1 MQSTIKKFDLDTIGQ
16 KITGFFAE
24 TVDTVARETK
34 FVQRRSAL
42 NGLNFL
48 KVMVFGYLENPRASL
63 SDLSK
68 VCLDLDILITP
79 QGLDERVN
87 SFSVAFLKAMYS
99 QAFEI
104 FKNRTPLPLP
114 VLKQFSAI
122 NLVDSSVKELSD
134 SMAAEYP
141 GCGGNG
147 SQASLKIQLVFDFL
161 CGNLKQMTLQAG
173 RAADQAYRDYL
184 AVVAQGSLTIADLG
198 YFCLD
203 ALRTIAEKGAYFL
216 IRYLYPTGLLTPQGD
231 RIDLLAL
238 LRSETT
244 HYIDQ
249 PVLLGCKPQHRIPC
263 RLIALRLPQA
273 VAEERRRKAKAHA
286 AKRSK
291 GETLSRDYLYLLGWT
306 LFLTNASTSML
317 SVAQITCLYR
327 VRWQIELIFKLW
339 KSYCGLNAIGPWR
352 KDRTW
357 TEFYAKMIGIILVHF
372 IIAPIRI
379 PDDVWLGREISAV
392 QVRKLLARFAVH
404 LNLSLSDTTAF
415 VDVLRQL
422 FGQIERFG
430 FKQKRRRKP
439 NICQLLASAALA

>member
-1 MQSTIKKFDLDTIGQ
+1 MQSTTKKFDLDSIGQ
-16 KITGFFAE
+16 KITSFFAE
-24 TVDTVARETK
+24 TVEAVARETK

-48 KVMVFGYLENPRASL
+48 KVMVFGYLENPQASL
-63 SDLSK
+63 SDLAK
-68 VCLDLDILITP
+68 VCLDLEVLITP

-87 SFSVAFLKAMYS
+87 PFSVAFLKAMYS
-99 QAFEI
+99 QAFEM

-134 SMAAEYP
+134 SMVAEYP

-147 SQASLKIQLVFDFL
+147 AQASLKIQLVFDFL
-161 CGNLKQMTLQAG
+161 CGNLQQIRLQAG

-184 AVVAQGSLTIADLG
+184 AVVEQGSLTIADLG

-203 ALRTIAEKGAYFL
+203 ALRAIAEKGAYFL
-216 IRYLYPTGLLTPQGD
+216 IRYLYPTALLTPQGD

-244 HYIDQ
+244 HYIDL
-249 PVLLGCKPQHRIPC
+249 PVLLGCQPQHRIPC

-273 VAEERRRKAKAHA
+273 VAEERRRKAIAHA

-291 GETLSRDYLYLLGWT
+291 GEILSKDYLYLLGWT

-317 SVAQITCLYR
+317 SVAQVTCLYR

-357 TEFYAKMIGIILVHF
+357 SEFYAKMIGIILAHF

-379 PDDVWLGREISAV
+379 PEEVWLGQEISAV
-392 QVRKLLARFAVH
+392 QVRKLLARFAVR
-404 LNLSLSDTTAF
+404 LNLCLPDTTAF

-422 FGQIERFG
+422 FDQIEQFG
-430 FKQKRRRKP
+430 FKQKRRKKP
-439 NICQLLASAALA
+439 NVCQRLASALA

>member
-24 TVDTVARETK
+24 TVDPVARETK

-48 KVMVFGYLENPRASL
+48 KVMVFGYLENPHASL
-63 SDLSK
+63 SDLAK
-68 VCLDLDILITP
+68 VCLDLGVSITP

-87 SFSVAFLKAMYS
+87 PFSVAFMKAMYS

-104 FKNRTPLPLP
+104 FKNRMPMPLP

-122 NLVDSSVKELSD
+122 NLVDSSIKELPD
-134 SMAAEYP
+134 HMVEEYP
-141 GCGGNG
+141 GSGGNG
-147 SQASLKIQLVFDFL
+147 AQASLKIQFVFDFL
-161 CGNLKQMTLQAG
+161 CGNLKQIRLQAG

-216 IRYLYPTGLLTPQGD
+216 IRYLYPTALLTPQGD

-244 HYIDQ
+244 NYIDQ
-249 PVLLGCKPQHRIPC
+249 PVLLGCKPQHRFPC

-273 VAEERRRKAKAHA
+273 VAEERRRKASAHA
-286 AKRSK
+286 AKRSR
-291 GETLSRDYLYLLGWT
+291 GETLSKDYLYLLGWT

-317 SVAQITCLYR
+317 SLAQVICLYR

-339 KSYCGLNAIGPWR
+339 KSYCGLSAIGPWR
-352 KDRTW
+352 IDRIW
-357 TEFYAKMIGIILVHF
+357 TEFYAKMIAIILTHF

-379 PDDVWLGREISAV
+379 PDEVWLGREISAV
-392 QVRKLLARFAVH
+392 QVRKLLARFAVR
-404 LNLSLSDTTAF
+404 LNLCLPDTIAF
-415 VDVLRQL
+415 VDVLKQL
-422 FGQIERFG
+422 FDQIEQFG
-430 FKQKRRRKP
+430 FKQKRRKKP
-439 NICQLLASAALA
+439 NVCQLLASALA